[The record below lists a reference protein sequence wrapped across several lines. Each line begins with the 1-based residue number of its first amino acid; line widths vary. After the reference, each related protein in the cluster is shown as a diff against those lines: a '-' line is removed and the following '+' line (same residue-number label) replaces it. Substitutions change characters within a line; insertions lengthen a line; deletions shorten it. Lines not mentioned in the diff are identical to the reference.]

1 MTMSDERINWWPC
14 LWSFSV
20 ERWEGEAE
28 RASKTETRRKR
39 LEGPT
44 QTQGKSRGIT
54 KMLYNLQSLC
64 FLLRLALRTW
74 FMKDSFLTFFTCR
87 HFFSKFV
94 RRLDEILSWMKM
106 AFKMARVKSQ
116 IGPEVGPKDRKKQ
129 PWIQW
134 LSFVSDPS
142 EGSGQLQ
149 VGRSGP
155 RHHSHCKGVSSW

>member
-1 MTMSDERINWWPC
+1 MKELIDDHV
-14 LWSFSV
+14 WSFSV

-28 RASKTETRRKR
+28 GASKTETRRKR

-44 QTQGKSRGIT
+44 QTQGKSRGMT

-149 VGRSGP
+149 VGRSRP